1 MLRRLEL
8 KTQRSKNLEGEGELA
23 ARPRLDNDGPITEA
37 LLMGCYW
44 SPHKRTYEAHL

>member
-8 KTQRSKNLEGEGELA
+8 KTQRSKNLEGEGERA

-37 LLMGCYW
+37 YVCLL
-44 SPHKRTYEAHL
+44 PV